1 MPRNF
6 IANRNIA
13 NTIPKARKL
22 FQYKACLIYSLPNTQ
37 YIPSKVVN
45 YGCK

>member
-6 IANRNIA
+6 IANRNIE
-13 NTIPKARKL
+13 NSTPKARKL
-22 FQYKACLIYSLPNTQ
+22 FQYKAWLIYSLPNTQ

>member
-1 MPRNF
+1 MPKNF
-6 IANRNIA
+6 IATRNIE

-22 FQYKACLIYSLPNTQ
+22 FQYKACLIYNLPDTQ
-37 YIPSKVVN
+37 YISSKDIN

>member
-1 MPRNF
+1 MPKNF
-6 IANRNIA
+6 IATRNIE

-22 FQYKACLIYSLPNTQ
+22 FQYKAHLTYNLPNTQ
-37 YIPSKVVN
+37 YILSKDIN